1 MGSARG
7 VKAGPRPR
15 PGSSAPDGAASVE
28 TPGQGVAHRRL
39 GEGPEVQA
47 QGCNLTILRGRVARP
62 PVARDLPER
71 GPVLGYELAVPIPG
85 SVGRSETVP
94 VVWSPNGAPAIGEGE
109 EVVVL
114 GRVRRRFFRSGGVVQ
129 SRTEVVAEQ
138 VLTVRQR
145 ARVARLLA
153 EAAARLAGPST

>member
-15 PGSSAPDGAASVE
+15 PGSSSAAEGS
-28 TPGQGVAHRRL
+28 TPGRGVAARRL
-39 GEGPEVQA
+39 GDAKVGDVDAPA
-47 QGCNLTILRGRVARP
+47 CNLTVLRGRVARP
-62 PVARDLPER
+62 PVARDLPDGE
-71 GPVLGYELAVPIPG
+71 PVLGYELAVPIPG
-85 SVGRSETVP
+85 SAGRSETVP
-94 VVWSPNGAPAIGEGE
+94 VVWSPNGAPAVAEGD

-114 GRVRRRFFRSGGVVQ
+114 GRVRRRFFRAGGVIQ

-138 VLTVRQR
+138 VLAVRQR

-153 EAAARLAGPST
+153 EAAVRLAGAST